1 MRNSSERWVK
11 IGSTIRITNFRS
23 CKDVEQYINS
33 LLTEN
38 PLLLEPKTR
47 SMIDYKA
54 IEPSITLITMIN
66 QEHQLIGSKKPKT
79 VKDASNDLADREVVD
94 NLTFL

>member
-11 IGSTIRITNFRS
+11 IRSTIRITNFRS

-38 PLLLEPKTR
+38 PLFLEPKTR

-54 IEPSITLITMIN
+54 IEPSITF
-66 QEHQLIGSKKPKT
+66 SKE
-79 VKDASNDLADREVVD
+79 RED
-94 NLTFL
+94 YYARGLMLY

>member
-54 IEPSITLITMIN
+54 IEPSITLEYHGI
-66 QEHQLIGSKKPKT
+66 LKT
-79 VKDASNDLADREVVD
+79 VTLHIVTKH
-94 NLTFL
+94 